1 MSEMQTVKTK
11 SPPPIQMDVEMVF
24 EDLSSAASTIQSL
37 IDHQDREANEALRL
51 IPRVLKQAQE
61 AVRQIEARR
70 RQSEAELVKAEREIQ
85 NNNDL
90 QALMDILPV
99 GIIISHDPQNH
110 QMTINRTAMQLLN
123 LPPDSNP

>member
-1 MSEMQTVKTK
+1 MSEMQTVKTN
-11 SPPPIQMDVEMVF
+11 SPPPIQMDVEMVI

-37 IDHQDREANEALRL
+37 IDHQDREANESLRL

-70 RQSEAELVKAEREIQ
+70 RQSEAELVKAQRKIQ

-99 GIIISHDPQNH
+99 GIIISHDLQNH

-123 LPPDSNP
+123 LPA